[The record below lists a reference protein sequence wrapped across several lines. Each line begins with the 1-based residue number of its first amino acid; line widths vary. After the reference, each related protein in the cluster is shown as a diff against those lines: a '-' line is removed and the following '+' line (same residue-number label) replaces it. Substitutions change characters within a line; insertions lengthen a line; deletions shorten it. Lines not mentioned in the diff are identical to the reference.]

1 MIILMGHIHVDP
13 HEIDQFIADLQVIAR
28 NAKPEKGCLFYA
40 VNPDAACPGRL
51 VIAERWRD
59 QSSLKAHLETSEV
72 LDFVHNWQGRMR
84 SEIQQYQATHEETFL
99 C

>member
-13 HEIDQFIADLQVIAR
+13 PEIDQFIDDLQVIAR

-40 VNPDAACPGRL
+40 VNPDTACLGRL
-51 VIAERWRD
+51 VIAERWCD
-59 QSSLKAHLETSEV
+59 QSSLKAHLETPEV
-72 LDFVHNWQGRMR
+72 LTFVHNWQGRMR

-99 C
+99 G